1 MGHWDSG
8 TPERH
13 LFRHID
19 FFFSFYFKAAISNR
33 IVNHELA
40 LFFWNAFYSKCFSLE
55 IKLVPLY
62 YQVAIEGKNVLL
74 LLGNI
79 KM

>member
-40 LFFWNAFYSKCFSLE
+40 LFFETHFTRSASALK
-55 IKLVPLY
+55 
-62 YQVAIEGKNVLL
+62 
-74 LLGNI
+74 
-79 KM
+79 